1 MKKKKTKRN
10 RRKESVS
17 KAIRDKAN
25 YGHDTIN
32 HDKLQE
38 LKKK

>member
-1 MKKKKTKRN
+1 MKKTKRD

-25 YGHDTIN
+25 FGHDEIN
-32 HDKLQE
+32 KQKLQKMKE
-38 LKKK
+38 GK